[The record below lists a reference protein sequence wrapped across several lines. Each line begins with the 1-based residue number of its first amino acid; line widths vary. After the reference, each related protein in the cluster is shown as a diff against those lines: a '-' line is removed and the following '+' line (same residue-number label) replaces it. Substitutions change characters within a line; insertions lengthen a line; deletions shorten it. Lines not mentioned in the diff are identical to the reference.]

1 MILHQPAKI
10 LLLIIMTVVLGR
22 GITSGQTAVRSDIA
36 EKGLLLWLEENTDV
50 ATVLNYW
57 PGWKQVVDEPVRALG
72 FNLYLLPV
80 GADQLDSARRSLSGK
95 PGFRYLGP
103 DHIGSLRGKKP
114 NDPEYKKQNFHQ
126 LVGSERAWSIS
137 TGGTSPS
144 GHPIVVA
151 IFDSGYELDHED
163 LSPNLWINPAEIPDD
178 GIDNDNNGF
187 IDDYQFFNPRQNNSN
202 NTVHTH
208 GHKVA
213 GLVGAKGN
221 NDTGVTGYN
230 WDVSLM
236 LQGVGPLINESDMI
250 GALNFVL
257 QWRKRFNET
266 HGAEGAYI
274 PVMNLSLG
282 FDDKFPSDMP
292 ALCPLIKA
300 LYDEG
305 VLLVAATRN
314 EFLDISVAGDM
325 PCACSEIPG
334 FEMLCVTNTTV
345 DDQLVSNAA
354 YSSTLVHLGAPGYQS
369 FGLALNDL
377 GGYGTFSGT
386 SAAAPMVTGAVALLA
401 SMPCPDLDEF
411 IFTKPS
417 MTASRLRAAILK
429 GTVPIKDLK
438 GRSTTG
444 GRLDLWS
451 IDGEGSVPAFSEL
464 CGSPEGPLE
473 ILQLRPNPTFESVTI
488 LLRSPGDADVTVQI
502 YNIVGQ
508 LIEEKIFH
516 QQSFQSKDITL
527 PLMSYLPGVYQV
539 VVREGKVTK
548 TAKLVIAK

>member
-1 MILHQPAKI
+1 M
-10 LLLIIMTVVLGR
+10 
-22 GITSGQTAVRSDIA
+22 QTDIA
-36 EKGLLLWLEENTDV
+36 EKGLLLWIEDHTDV

-57 PGWKQVVDEPVRALG
+57 PDWKQGGDDPVRALG
-72 FNLYLLPV
+72 FNLYLLPIEV
-80 GADQLDSARRSLSGK
+80 NQLDEGRRILSGK

-103 DHIGSLRGKKP
+103 DHIGSLREKKP
-114 NDPEYKKQNFHQ
+114 NDPEYNKQNFHQ

-137 TGGTSPS
+137 TGGISPS
-144 GHPIVVA
+144 GHKIVVA
-151 IFDSGYELDHED
+151 VFDSGYELDHED
-163 LSPNLWINPAEIPDD
+163 LSPNLWLNTGEIPND
-178 GIDNDNNGF
+178 GIDNDNNGY
-187 IDDYQFFNPRQNNSN
+187 IDDYQFYNPRQNNSN

-213 GLVGAKGN
+213 GLIGAKGN
-221 NDTGVTGYN
+221 NETGVTGYN

-236 LQGVGPLINESDMI
+236 LQGVGPSINESDMI
-250 GALNFVL
+250 AALNFVL

-266 HGAEGAYI
+266 QGAEGAYI

-300 LYDEG
+300 LHDEG

-314 EFLDISVAGDM
+314 EFVDISVVGDM
-325 PCACSEIPG
+325 PCACSQIPG

-354 YSSTLVHLGAPGYQS
+354 YSGTLVHLGAPGFQS
-369 FGLALNDL
+369 YGLALNDL

-386 SAAAPMVTGAVALLA
+386 SAAAPMVTGAIALLA

-411 IFTKPS
+411 IFSKPA
-417 MTASRLRAAILK
+417 MAASRLRAAILQ

-451 IDGEGSVPAFSEL
+451 IEGEGSVPAFSEL

-473 ILQLRPNPTFESVTI
+473 ILQLRPNPTIESVTI
-488 LLRSPGDADVTVQI
+488 LLRSPGDTEVTVQI
-502 YNIVGQ
+502 YNIIGQ
-508 LIEEKIFH
+508 LIEERNYQ
-516 QQSFQSKDITL
+516 QQSFQPKDITL
-527 PLMSYLPGVYQV
+527 PLTSYHPGVYQV
-539 VVREGKVTK
+539 VVREGKDIK